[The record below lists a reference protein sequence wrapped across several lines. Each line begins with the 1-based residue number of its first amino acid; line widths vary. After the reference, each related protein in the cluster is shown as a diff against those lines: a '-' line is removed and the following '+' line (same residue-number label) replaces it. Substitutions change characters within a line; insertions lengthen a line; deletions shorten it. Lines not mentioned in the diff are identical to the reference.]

1 MASIRKRDTKWH
13 VQIRRAGQPSI
24 TKSFV
29 QKSLA
34 TEWARQTEADLDRT
48 RFMLNLDGAGGPYE
62 KSLFVYGH
70 DTRDYFRTLSAE
82 FNDDL
87 IVDMD
92 RSPLREPEHISADH
106 YPFVAA
112 GLPSGFIR
120 DPGLSVSTG
129 FYHTAH
135 DTVDKVRL
143 IDIPYPC
150 NIGRNIRYYE
160 FGRPFA
166 ELCSDFV

>member
-1 MASIRKRDTKWH
+1 ALNKEQLKRPLRTILFGVEELGLIGSHAYVDAH
-13 VQIRRAGQPSI
+13 
-24 TKSFV
+24 
-29 QKSLA
+29 
-34 TEWARQTEADLDRT
+34 EADLDRT
-48 RFMLNLDGAGGPYE
+48 RFMLNLDGAGGPCE

-143 IDIPYPC
+143 IDIREAAFLGAQLIWRVANDDHWPF
-150 NIGRNIRYYE
+150 IRTPPE
-160 FGRPFA
+160 
-166 ELCSDFV
+166 